1 MFISVIVPVYN
12 VEKYLDKCLESLLN
26 QHYSDMEIVVVD
38 DKSTDGSLNIAKK
51 YEKHTNV
58 KVVAKEKNSGLSDT
72 RNVGIKESC
81 GQYIMFLDSDDY
93 VENGFSKYTKGYDY
107 HKVVKMHLDKICN
120 MIIEAGGKAISLVD
134 SNALPERYIAYL
146 AGVGFI
152 GKNNMII
159 TKTYGSYVFLGEII
173 TDLNLYDDDV
183 RKFDEIS
190 KFKECGECTICY
202 KECPTKAINEYKKN
216 PNICTSYI
224 TQKKEL
230 TDIEI
235 KLLKDKIFG
244 CDVCQNKCPYNENI
258 SFSKIKEFKPLEF
271 MENGKYEVYAEINN
285 KAFKE
290 KILPTS
296 CGWRGKNIIKRNA
309 IIKLHNRGGNIE
321 KYKGDSPYLNKYIE
335 ILNK

>member
-1 MFISVIVPVYN
+1 MDF
-12 VEKYLDKCLESLLN
+12 
-26 QHYSDMEIVVVD
+26 
-38 DKSTDGSLNIAKK
+38 LNIQR
-51 YEKHTNV
+51 
-58 KVVAKEKNSGLSDT
+58 GM
-72 RNVGIKESC
+72 I
-81 GQYIMFLDSDDY
+81 
-93 VENGFSKYTKGYDY
+93 
-107 HKVVKMHLDKICN
+107 VKMHLDKICN

-159 TKTYGSYVFLGEII
+159 TKTHGSYVFLGEII
-173 TDLNLYDDDV
+173 IDLNLYDDDV

-235 KLLKDKIFG
+235 
-244 CDVCQNKCPYNENI
+244 
-258 SFSKIKEFKPLEF
+258 
-271 MENGKYEVYAEINN
+271 
-285 KAFKE
+285 
-290 KILPTS
+290 
-296 CGWRGKNIIKRNA
+296 
-309 IIKLHNRGGNIE
+309 
-321 KYKGDSPYLNKYIE
+321 
-335 ILNK
+335 

>member
-1 MFISVIVPVYN
+1 MNKI
-12 VEKYLDKCLESLLN
+12 
-26 QHYSDMEIVVVD
+26 EIIELFN
-38 DKSTDGSLNIAKK
+38 KNNI
-51 YEKHTNV
+51 
-58 KVVAKEKNSGLSDT
+58 DT
-72 RNVGIKESC
+72 VGIAPIGPYEELKKVLEDKVNKNLITGMEEPDIEKRINPKLYMNEGKTIISIAFP
-81 GQYIMFLDSDDY
+81 YLWNNDY

-159 TKTYGSYVFLGEII
+159 TKTHGSYVFLGEII

-309 IIKLHNRGGNIE
+309 IIRLHNRGVNIE